1 LNRFKVLSGFP
12 RQVKVL
18 TAAAFF
24 VAVGFGIIV
33 PALPLFA
40 KSFGVNNSAVGL
52 IVSMFAV
59 ARFATGMFSGK
70 FVDKFGERLVFAIGI
85 FVVSL
90 STLLAAL
97 AHSYAQL
104 LIFRTAGGL
113 GSSMFSV
120 AASSIIMRSVPD
132 DQRGRAQSVYNGSF
146 LIGGIAGPA
155 IGGILTAISLRAPF
169 FTYSITLFLAGTIGF
184 FFLTSGKP
192 TSKHESEDQEN
203 TTLRQALRMQPYRTA
218 LILAFVTNWVLFGL
232 RSSILPLFVTE
243 ELHSTTAIVGLG
255 FTLSALFQGLLL
267 LPAGTLS
274 DLRGRRFALSIG
286 ATVVLAGSI
295 TLIFTVHP
303 WMFLLAMC
311 ITGMGG
317 AFLSTTPANIVGDVI
332 RGKSGQVIALWQMAG
347 DAGMIVGPLAVGYLS
362 DAFSFRAAFIASAA
376 VFSVAVLL
384 AYRLPETRRS
394 HLEVVVFGG
403 GIQNNSAS

>member
-1 LNRFKVLSGFP
+1 MNRLKVLTGFP
-12 RQVKVL
+12 REVKVL

-33 PALPLFA
+33 PAMPLFA
-40 KSFGVNNSAVGL
+40 KSFGVSNSAVGL

-59 ARFATGMFSGK
+59 ARFSTGMFSGK
-70 FVDKFGERLVFAIGI
+70 FVDKFGERLVFAVGI
-85 FVVSL
+85 FIVSI
-90 STLLAAL
+90 STLLCAM
-97 AHSYAQL
+97 AHSYTQL

-120 AASSIIMRSVPD
+120 AASSVIMRSVSD

-155 IGGILTAISLRAPF
+155 IGGVLTAISLRAPF
-169 FTYSITLFLAGTIGF
+169 FTYSITLFLAGIIGF
-184 FFLTSGKP
+184 FFLSSGKP
-192 TSKHESEDQEN
+192 NAKLESTNDES

-218 LILAFVTNWVLFGL
+218 LILAFVTNWILFGV

-243 ELHSTTAIVGLG
+243 QLHSTTAIVGLG

-274 DLRGRRFALSIG
+274 DLRGRRVALSIG
-286 ATVVLAGSI
+286 STVVLIGS
-295 TLIFTVHP
+295 LILVFTIHP
-303 WMFLLAMC
+303 WMFLLAMVV
-311 ITGMGG
+311 TGIGG

-347 DAGMIVGPLAVGYLS
+347 DAGMIVGPIAVGYLS
-362 DAFSFRAAFIASAA
+362 DAFSFRAAFMASTA

-384 AYRLPETRRS
+384 AYQLPETRRS
-394 HLEVVVFGG
+394 HMIVVE
-403 GIQNNSAS
+403 QD

>member
-1 LNRFKVLSGFP
+1 MIRVKVLAGFP
-12 RQVKVL
+12 REVKVL

-33 PALPLFA
+33 PAMPLFA
-40 KSFGVNNSAVGL
+40 KSFGVSNSAVGL

-59 ARFATGMFSGK
+59 ARFSTGMFSGK
-70 FVDKFGERLVFAIGI
+70 FVDKFGERLVFALGI
-85 FVVSL
+85 FIVSI
-90 STLLAAL
+90 STLLCAL
-97 AHSYAQL
+97 AQSYTQL

-120 AASSIIMRSVPD
+120 AASSVIMRSVSD

-155 IGGILTAISLRAPF
+155 IGGVLTSISLRAPF
-169 FTYSITLFLAGTIGF
+169 FTYSITLFLAGIIGF
-184 FFLTSGKP
+184 FFLSSGKP
-192 TSKHESEDQEN
+192 NAKLENTNDES
-203 TTLRQALRMQPYRTA
+203 TTLRQALGMQPYRTA
-218 LILAFVTNWVLFGL
+218 LILAFVTNWVLFGV

-243 ELHSTTAIVGLG
+243 QLHSTTAIVGLG

-274 DLRGRRFALSIG
+274 DLRGRRAALSIG
-286 ATVVLAGSI
+286 STVVLVGSL

-303 WMFLLAMC
+303 WMFLISMV
-311 ITGMGG
+311 ITGIGG

-347 DAGMIVGPLAVGYLS
+347 DAGMIVGPIAVGYLS

-376 VFSVAVLL
+376 VFSVAVFL

-394 HLEVVVFGG
+394 HLVF
-403 GIQNNSAS
+403 IEQD

>member
-1 LNRFKVLSGFP
+1 LNRFRVLSGFP
-12 RQVKVL
+12 REVKIL

-24 VAVGFGIIV
+24 VAVGYGIIV
-33 PALPLFA
+33 PAMPVFA
-40 KSFGVNNSAVGL
+40 KSFGVSNSAVGL

-59 ARFATGMFSGK
+59 ARFSTGMFSGR
-70 FVDKFGERLVFAIGI
+70 FVDKFGERVVFASGI
-85 FVVSL
+85 FIVSI
-90 STLLAAL
+90 SMLLCAV

-120 AASSIIMRSVPD
+120 AASSVIMRSVSD

-155 IGGILTAISLRAPF
+155 IGGVLTAISLRAPF
-169 FTYSITLFLAGTIGF
+169 FTYSITLFLAGVIGF
-184 FFLTSGKP
+184 FFLSSGKP
-192 TSKHESEDQEN
+192 NTKLENTNDES

-218 LILAFVTNWVLFGL
+218 LILAFVTNWVIFGV

-243 ELHSTTAIVGLG
+243 QLHSTTAIVGLG

-274 DLRGRRFALSIG
+274 DLRGRRLALSIG
-286 ATVVLAGSI
+286 STVVLVGS
-295 TLIFTVHP
+295 LILVFTVHP
-303 WMFLLAMC
+303 WMFLLAMVV
-311 ITGMGG
+311 TGIGG

-347 DAGMIVGPLAVGYLS
+347 DAGMIVGPIAVGYLS
-362 DAFSFRAAFIASAA
+362 DAFSFRAAFIASTA

-384 AYRLPETRRS
+384 AYQLPETRRS
-394 HLEVVVFGG
+394 HLVV
-403 GIQNNSAS
+403 IEQD